1 MLWALIHYEPEAQTW
16 IDRDAEGRITAVAP
30 GLIHVEVANV
40 LGKHVRAGRIDL
52 EMADERLTLAL
63 DLPLEII
70 PTRVLARQGLA
81 LAATRGVS
89 VYDGLYLA
97 LALGY
102 DAPLVTADR
111 RLAAAVEVGG
121 QGRAVLL
128 PPV

>member
-1 MLWALIHYEPEAQTW
+1 M
-16 IDRDAEGRITAVAP
+16 
-30 GLIHVEVANV
+30 
-40 LGKHVRAGRIDL
+40 
-52 EMADERLTLAL
+52 
-63 DLPLEII
+63 
-70 PTRVLARQGLA
+70 
-81 LAATRGVS
+81 S

-111 RLAAAVEVGG
+111 RLATAVEVGG

>member
-1 MLWALIHYEPEAQTW
+1 MLRAVLAGEPQARGW
-16 IDRDAEGRITAVAP
+16 IDQVRGGDVAAAAP
-30 GLIHVEVANV
+30 GLIYVEVANV

-70 PTRVLARQGLA
+70 PARVLARQGLA

>member
-1 MLWALIHYEPEAQTW
+1 MLRAVLSGEPQARAW
-16 IDRDAEGRITAVAP
+16 IDDVRAGRVAALAP
-30 GLIHVEVANV
+30 GLIHAEVANG
-40 LGKHVRAGRIDL
+40 LRRYVRAGEIDN
-52 EMADERLTLAL
+52 EMADERLSLAL
-63 DLPLEII
+63 DLPLELV
-70 PTRVLARQGLA
+70 PTRILARQGLA

-111 RLAAAVEVGG
+111 RLAAAAELGG
-121 QGRAVLL
+121 QGRVVLL

>member
-1 MLWALIHYEPEAQTW
+1 MLWALIHDEPEAQAW
-16 IDRDAEGRITAVAP
+16 IDRVAEGRIAAVAP

-40 LGKHVRAGRIDL
+40 LGKHVWAGRIDL

-70 PTRVLARQGLA
+70 STRVLARQGLA

-89 VYDGLYLA
+89 LYDGLYLA